1 MASER
6 DNKETADVAETEAP
20 DSDDKTK
27 TLNLIN
33 LFPAII
39 LFP

>member
-6 DNKETADVAETEAP
+6 DNKKTANVAETEAP

-27 TLNLIN
+27 TLNL
-33 LFPAII
+33 FPAII
-39 LFP
+39 MFP